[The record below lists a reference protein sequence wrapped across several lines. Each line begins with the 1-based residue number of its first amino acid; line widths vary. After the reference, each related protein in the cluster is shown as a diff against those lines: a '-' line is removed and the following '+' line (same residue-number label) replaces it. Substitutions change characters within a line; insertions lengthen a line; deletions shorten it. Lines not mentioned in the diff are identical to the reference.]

1 MKKFIYNILIFVLP
15 VWFVLMM
22 ADFMFSSIAKRSN
35 DYAIESWYDLMK
47 GSIKADVIIMG
58 SSRAWVQ
65 YDPLILDSILSVNS
79 YNLGIDGR
87 KHYSQIKK
95 YHLFKKR
102 NKKPR
107 LIIQNIDIFD
117 FNAII
122 RGYNMYQFYPYFWD
136 RDMRIEFINNEPFNA
151 GEKYL
156 PLYRFINYSIYNDI
170 NTFLPTDSN
179 YLTKGYRGKTATWDG
194 AALMKVDSISFL
206 PNDTVLHMFDTY
218 LAEARADGIKVLF
231 VYAPI
236 YIGATRKMKNIKKMR
251 DTYQTFANKYEIP
264 ILDYTH
270 MDICYDTTYF
280 YNASHLNKRGAE
292 VFSDSLASDIKRLGI
307 LNN

>member
-15 VWFVLMM
+15 VGFVLTMV
-22 ADFMFSSIAKRSN
+22 DFMFSSLAKRSN

-47 GSIKADVIIMG
+47 GDIKADVIIMG

-65 YDPLILDSILSVNS
+65 YNPLIFDSILNINS

-87 KHYSQIKK
+87 HHYSEIHK

-107 LIIQNIDIFD
+107 LIIQNIDIFELNTID
-117 FNAII
+117 
-122 RGYNMYQFYPYFWD
+122 RGYNMYQFYPYFWE
-136 RDMRIEFINNEPFNA
+136 RDMRREFINNEPFNA

-156 PLYRFINYSIYNDI
+156 PMYRFINYGIR
-170 NTFLPTDSN
+170 TFLPNDSN
-179 YLTKGYRGKTATWDG
+179 YLTKGFRGQIKPWNGKAF
-194 AALMKVDSISFL
+194 MKIDSIRFIA
-206 PNDTVLHMFDTY
+206 NDSVLHMFDTY

-236 YIGATRKMKNIKKMR
+236 YIGATRKMRNIKKMY
-251 DTYQTFANKYEIP
+251 DTYQTFAKKYKIP

-280 YNASHLNKRGAE
+280 YNAMHMNKRGAE
-292 VFSDSLASDIKRLGI
+292 VFSDSLAIDIKRLGI